1 MWKRL
6 HDDVLVVWTHGSA
19 SFSLFLDFLYNID
32 ETGKMKL
39 ESAKL
44 RATRAK
50 NVFTCQR
57 VLRAYVFMCQRA
69 LCAYVLTCQRAN
81 VPTCLACL
89 RAHVPIC
96 FACCRVHVPTCFKC
110 LHVSCI
116 NMFSFYQ
123 VS

>member
-50 NVFTCQR
+50 NVFKYQR
-57 VLRAYVFMCQRA
+57 VLRAYVLMYQRVLRA
-69 LCAYVLTCQRAN
+69 TCSRANVPCVLTCQRAN
-81 VPTCLACL
+81 VPCVLT
-89 RAHVPIC
+89 
-96 FACCRVHVPTCFKC
+96 
-110 LHVSCI
+110 
-116 NMFSFYQ
+116 
-123 VS
+123 